1 MSNENHTE
9 RLEQC
14 LIEIEAL
21 RTPGN
26 PAKQISTLLELGQ
39 AVNNLLTSILQE
51 KDISKE
57 E

>member
-14 LIEIEAL
+14 LTEVETL

-39 AVNNLLTSILQE
+39 AVNKLLASILQE

-57 E
+57 V